1 MLEDDDD
8 NNNNNLSHGLITA
21 LNVPNMKAI
30 KIKLE
35 KQKRRR
41 KGRKGSRKSNTILCF
56 MYTLS
61 GFNLQCNP

>member
-30 KIKLE
+30 KMKM
-35 KQKRRR
+35 K
-41 KGRKGSRKSNTILCF
+41 
-56 MYTLS
+56 
-61 GFNLQCNP
+61 